1 MYLLYNLLIHLGTIL
16 LLPFLIFKLL
26 TTKKY
31 RRGVKERL
39 GNIPFSIR
47 QKLKEKRPIWLHA
60 VSVGEVNASLPLIK
74 VIKERYP
81 ALDIVVSTVTETGNN
96 TAKDKIKE
104 TDNIIFFPFDHPW
117 IIKRVIE
124 DLNPRLFITIE
135 TEIWPNF
142 LRFLYTKNIPSVIL
156 NGRISNRSF
165 KKYKIVGFFIK
176 RVLSYLSFF
185 GMQTEKDAERIVML
199 GAKKEKVKV
208 LGNMKFDQALMLIS
222 NEDKENKSGS
232 LDLLKNEKIMIAGS
246 THPGEEKKILDV
258 FRNIKTEIPSLV
270 LIIAP
275 RHLERVG
282 EIESLIKRDG
292 FQPIRKTSLTNKL
305 HKAFTD
311 KNNILI
317 LDTLGELSKFYSIS
331 TLIFVG
337 GSLVPK
343 IGGHNILEP
352 IIYKR
357 PVFFGPYMDNFL
369 EIARV
374 IKEIGGGI
382 QINSE
387 TEFISKAKELLKNK
401 ERFKELGER
410 AYKAIEENQ
419 GSVLKSL
426 EILEKFI

>member
-1 MYLLYNLLIHLGTIL
+1 MYLLYNLLIHLGTIIL
-16 LLPFLIFKLL
+16 FPFLIFKVL

-31 RRGVKERL
+31 RRGIKERL
-39 GNIPFSIR
+39 GYISLDIKQR
-47 QKLKEKRPIWLHA
+47 LKGNRPVWLHA

-74 VIKERYP
+74 EIKKKYP
-81 ALDIVVSTVTETGNN
+81 TLDIVVSTITETGNN
-96 TAKDKIKE
+96 TARNKIKE
-104 TDNIIFFPFDHPW
+104 TENIIFFPFDHPW

-124 DLNPRLFITIE
+124 YLNPKLFITME

-142 LRFLYTKNIPSVIL
+142 LRFLYTKNIPSVIF
-156 NGRISNRSF
+156 NGRISSRSF
-165 KKYKIVGFFIK
+165 KKYKMIGFFMK
-176 RVLSYLSFF
+176 RVLFYLSFF
-185 GMQTEKDAERIVML
+185 GMQTEKDAERIIEL
-199 GAKKEKVKV
+199 GAKKERVKV

-222 NEDKENKSGS
+222 SEDKENRESS
-232 LDLLKNEKIMIAGS
+232 LDQLKNEKIMIAGS
-246 THPGEEKKILDV
+246 THPGEEDKVLNV
-258 FRNIKTEIPSLV
+258 FRNIKTEYPSLV

-282 EIESLIKRDG
+282 EIESLIKREG
-292 FQPIRKTSLTNKL
+292 FGAIRKTSITNEL
-305 HKAFTD
+305 NKAFID
-311 KNNILI
+311 KNNVLI

-331 TLIFVG
+331 TIIFVG

-369 EIARV
+369 EIASV

-382 QINSE
+382 QINNE
-387 TEFISKAKELLKNK
+387 TEFIIKAKELLKNNERLK
-401 ERFKELGER
+401 ESGEK
-410 AYKAIEENQ
+410 AYKAIEENH

-426 EILEKFI
+426 EILDRFI

>member
-357 PVFFGPYMDNFL
+357 PVFFGHYMDNFL